1 MNTVPQ
7 AHTSVLLGKR
17 NWLYFHVIARDGW
30 DFHLWFSLWSGFN
43 KQSEWLEAFND
54 TTSMCA
60 LSPRDLCKTEAV
72 HSGSEGA
79 PHRHLLS
86 SCSFTFFFYKSSWS
100 VVFSVFWSSY
110 VVVLSVLFGIY
121 QLSAS
126 CLPSSPAEVTV
137 KLWDMGHFFRPHGGC
152 WSPDLSFQEV
162 WCPDSTLRLG
172 VENMKPAKSA
182 CNQTCLL
189 VQLFFPCQYPYSYS
203 LSSDLIVSLL
213 FLCFKALPLT
223 FGYTSYPS
231 ACRSDSPCVRVQG
244 PLQNC
249 SACALVSL
257 ALCLAPPSSRF
268 FIKELPVVTSGFCSL
283 VRLLMLLRFSGSPFS
298 PIFTWLTAVHLPR
311 LTWNF
316 S

>member
-1 MNTVPQ
+1 M
-7 AHTSVLLGKR
+7 
-17 NWLYFHVIARDGW
+17 
-30 DFHLWFSLWSGFN
+30 
-43 KQSEWLEAFND
+43 
-54 TTSMCA
+54 
-60 LSPRDLCKTEAV
+60 
-72 HSGSEGA
+72 
-79 PHRHLLS
+79 
-86 SCSFTFFFYKSSWS
+86 
-100 VVFSVFWSSY
+100 
-110 VVVLSVLFGIY
+110 LFGIY
-121 QLSAS
+121 QLSAA

-137 KLWDMGHFFRPHGGC
+137 KLWDMGHFFRPYGGC

-213 FLCFKALPLT
+213 FLCFRALPLT

-249 SACALVSL
+249 STCALLSL
-257 ALCLAPPSSRF
+257 ALCLAPPSSSF